1 MIKEIVD
8 SQNPVLKNKSKP
20 VKKIDKKIKSLIQ
33 DLIDTIKAQKD
44 PEGVG
49 LAAPQIGK
57 NIQVFAMKPGSKVK
71 IVINPKILKIWP
83 IQKEKSKDPRKNIM
97 EGCLSMPHYYSP
109 IKRSPKVTLK
119 YMDTDGTEKTEDFI
133 GLEAQIVQHEVEHL
147 SGKLFIDHVLK
158 QKKPLYEYV
167 GGEWEEVDFAL

>member
-1 MIKEIVD
+1 MIREIVD
-8 SQNPVLKNKSKP
+8 SQNPVLRKRSKP
-20 VKKIDKKIKSLIQ
+20 VGKIDKKIRSLIA
-33 DLIDTIKAQKD
+33 DLTDTIKAQTD

-57 NIQVFAMKPGSKVK
+57 DIQVFAMKPGNEVK

-83 IQKEKSKDPRKNIM
+83 VDTKRSKDPKKNIM

-109 IKRSPKVTLK
+109 IKRAPKVKLK
-119 YMDTDGTEKTEDFI
+119 YLDTDGKERIDIFT

-147 SGKLFIDHVLK
+147 TGKLFIDHVLE

-167 GGEWEEVDFAL
+167 DGEWEEVDFAL